1 MNAVG
6 VSSSVSPF
14 PDAAEAQEK
23 MDPTIASA
31 VEKEKAGAAKTA
43 KLVEPKSFS
52 EKSFSQYIIDLC
64 AAGRHRA
71 AENYYLKNVRQ
82 LLDSK
87 INGKEKLNHLIYLP
101 RIIQSGGGTKHG
113 YQKLR
118 IKAAGVE
125 RAIKGLA
132 LPKGGAFI
140 ELGCGAHDPLALPTY
155 FYLNGFEPCYGIDLL
170 PPRTEYYSALS
181 MYDICVNVR
190 AFPRFYARPGV
201 EPKDVLPRLKPFH
214 LTRFEQGSLAGGF
227 GAASDKIKFLQEDI
241 CQADIK
247 KESCSLIVSF
257 AVLEHVTDISRVAQ
271 TLYDLLLPGG
281 VVYHFV
287 DLADHRSYRGDG
299 AFGPL
304 SFLADEVAP
313 PNMNRLRAPQ
323 ITEAHVAAG
332 FEILRDSRESVEMPD
347 EILKNLQPRFRE
359 FSPEDVSVIKQSLI
373 LRKPGIPRA

>member
-1 MNAVG
+1 M
-6 VSSSVSPF
+6 
-14 PDAAEAQEK
+14 
-23 MDPTIASA
+23 
-31 VEKEKAGAAKTA
+31 
-43 KLVEPKSFS
+43 
-52 EKSFSQYIIDLC
+52 
-64 AAGRHRA
+64 
-71 AENYYLKNVRQ
+71 
-82 LLDSK
+82 
-87 INGKEKLNHLIYLP
+87 NGKEKLNHLIYLP
-101 RIIQSGGGTKHG
+101 RIIQGGGGTKHG

-170 PPRTEYYSALS
+170 PPRTEYYSAMS
-181 MYDICVNVR
+181 MYDICLNVR
-190 AFPRFYARPGV
+190 TFPRSYCRPGV
-201 EPKDVLPRLKPFH
+201 EPKDILARLKDFH
-214 LTRFEQGSLAGGF
+214 LTKFEQGNLAAGF
-227 GAASDKIKFLQEDI
+227 GAAKDKVKFLQEDI
-241 CQADIK
+241 CEADIK
-247 KESCSLIVSF
+247 RESCSLIVSF
-257 AVLEHVTDISRVAQ
+257 AVLEHVTDITRVAQ

-332 FEILRDSRESVEMPD
+332 FEVLRDSRETAEMPD
-347 EILKNLQPRFRE
+347 EILKNLQPRFKA
-359 FSPEDVSVIKQSLI
+359 FSLEDVSVIKQSLI
-373 LRKPGIPRA
+373 LRKPGTART